1 MIIDKKSINVMG
13 YSMKKISWPSMIFWA
28 KGICFLALWIA
39 FSLTV
44 YVYAG
49 VIAAAMGF
57 LFAAALTLL
66 LSEYLSNKSLPL
78 TEEIN
83 AEKQNLPVIE
93 NQMKWQTGF
102 FDAVFNYSHA
112 GIGVLSLDGQLM
124 KVNQALCQLFGYSP
138 ETLLTMNFFHLIH
151 PDDFA
156 NLQNQIQQLIDNQVK
171 IYQSEHQCYR
181 KDNES
186 IWVATTI
193 SLVRNENNVAQ
204 YFVVQVQNI
213 TMQKKAEERLRHM
226 AYHDPLTGLANRNKL
241 ELFINQL
248 LAQSRRHQESFALL
262 FIDLDRFKNIND
274 TIGHEAGDLLL
285 QIIADRLKGAIRN
298 TDLVA
303 RLGGDEFMIVVT
315 DVHKSESVALIAY
328 KILESVMQAV
338 VIKGKELYITTSI
351 GISLYPFDGQNMQT
365 LMKNADL
372 ALYRAKEHG
381 KNNYQFYTMEMTSK
395 AHERMS
401 LQNALAHALM
411 KDEFILNYQP
421 KLELQSRRITGV
433 EAFLRWKNMDFGL
446 ITPGEIIELAEETGL
461 IIPVSEWIL
470 KTACKDLKR
479 WQKLGFS
486 GLSVAINCSVRQFK
500 QASMTNDILRILNET
515 GVTPHAL
522 ELEVTESL
530 IMQDPDNILRTLYA
544 LKDLGVQIAID
555 DFGTGYW
562 SLNNLRRMSVD
573 KIKIDKTFIKQ
584 VIVDE
589 TSSDIVSAIIAM
601 ANKLDIKS
609 VAEGVETREQY
620 EFLQREGCTEIQG
633 YYITQPLANEAM
645 SLFLKHPIPDAEVI
659 SNSGND
665 KGVPA

>member
-1 MIIDKKSINVMG
+1 MM
-13 YSMKKISWPSMIFWA
+13 
-28 KGICFLALWIA
+28 LWQLV
-39 FSLTV
+39 FSAVLLI
-44 YVYAG
+44 
-49 VIAAAMGF
+49 IAAVGGAS
-57 LFAAALTLL
+57 AYRY
-66 LSEYLSNKSLPL
+66 YLQRKPEQNPASKPVETNKQTNPV
-78 TEEIN
+78 
-83 AEKQNLPVIE
+83 QNDIQLAG
-93 NQMKWQTGF
+93 QHGF

-112 GIGVLSLDGQLM
+112 GIGILSLDGHLV
-124 KVNQALCQLFGYSP
+124 KVNQTLCQQFGYSAD
-138 ETLLTMNFFHLIH
+138 TLLSMNFFHLIH

-156 NLQNQIQQLIDNQVK
+156 SLQNQIQQLIDSQMK
-171 IYQSEHQCYR
+171 IYHSEHQCYR

-186 IWVATTI
+186 IWVSITI
-193 SLVRNENNVAQ
+193 SLVHDQENKPA

-213 TMQKKAEERLRHM
+213 TLQKKAEERLRHM

-241 ELFINQL
+241 EQFINQI

-303 RLGGDEFMIVVT
+303 RLGGDEFVIVVT
-315 DVHKSESVALIAY
+315 DVHKSESVAVIAH

-338 VIKGKELYITTSI
+338 IVKGQELYITTSI

-381 KNNYQFYTMEMTSK
+381 KNNYQFYTMEMTSN
-395 AHERMS
+395 AQERMA

-411 KDEFILNYQP
+411 KDEFLLNYQP
-421 KLELQSRRITGV
+421 IMELKSRKITSV
-433 EAFLRWKNMDFGL
+433 EALLRWKNKEFGL
-446 ITPGEIIELAEETGL
+446 ITPDEIIDLAEETGL

-470 KTACKDLKR
+470 RTACKDLKR
-479 WQKLGFS
+479 WHQLGFTS
-486 GLSVAINCSVRQFK
+486 LTVAVNCSARQFK
-500 QASMTNDILRILNET
+500 QANLTNEILHILNET
-515 GVTPHAL
+515 GVSPQSL
-522 ELEVTESL
+522 ELEVTEKI
-530 IMQDPDNILRTLYA
+530 IMSDPENILRSLYA
-544 LKDLGVQIAID
+544 LKDLGVKIAID

-562 SLNNLRRMSVD
+562 SLNNLRRLSVD

-584 VIVDE
+584 MISDE

-601 ANKLDIKS
+601 VTKLGIKS

-620 EFLQREGCTEIQG
+620 DLLVREGCTEIQG
-633 YYITQPLANEAM
+633 YYITQPMPEESLA
-645 SLFLKHPIPDAEVI
+645 LYLKHPIPDAEVVTK
-659 SNSGND
+659 NND